1 MSNWKDVAI
10 SDLIALQS
18 QKKRV
23 EQERA
28 EDEDILNA
36 SLLMK
41 KAVEKITELEQPY
54 NDTLLEINTYIKK
67 SQENFAD
74 KWDIAD
80 KTYKCDA
87 GEATLRTTKALK
99 ITDNG
104 SLITLLLDIE
114 KLPECIRTW
123 NLSYLRKLKD
133 VELIEDTIA
142 HYDENQNVIVKEV
155 AKK

>member
-1 MSNWKDVAI
+1 VSDWKDVAI

-23 EQERA
+23 TQERA

-41 KAVEKITELEQPY
+41 KAVDKITELEQPY
-54 NDTLLEINTYIKK
+54 NNKLLEITTHIERL
-67 SQENFAD
+67 QENFAD

-80 KTYKCDA
+80 KKYKCDI
-87 GEATLRTTKALK
+87 GEAILRTTKALK
-99 ITDNG
+99 IDNKP
-104 SLITLLLDIE
+104 SLVTLLLKIG
-114 KLPECIRTW
+114 KLPECIRSW
-123 NLSYLRKLKD
+123 NLTYLRKLKD
-133 VELIEDTIA
+133 AGLIDDMIA